1 MILITLDIDWASD
14 FIIQKVDEMLKEKG
28 VKATWFVTH
37 NSAYLDNLSKNKNYE
52 LGIHPNFLPNTTQ
65 GKTPKEILEKLKKI
79 VPNAVSIRSHA
90 LHQNSHLLSLYKNHG
105 IKFDSSIFLF
115 KTKNIEPH
123 YSPHLGLHRIPFF
136 WEDDAETYEKN
147 PDWSFESTKHID
159 GLKIYNFHPIHII
172 LNTNNMH
179 DFKKIQN
186 KVQMDSL
193 NDEILQKYVNK
204 KKGTKDIFLEIL
216 SFLQSK
222 KTFTIK
228 EVIKN

>member
-115 KTKNIEPH
+115 KTRVAP
-123 YSPHLGLHRIPFF
+123 LHQHERPMRCQ
-136 WEDDAETYEKN
+136 N
-147 PDWSFESTKHID
+147 PRVGVSVVFCVLRPVKQA
-159 GLKIYNFHPIHII
+159 
-172 LNTNNMH
+172 H
-179 DFKKIQN
+179 DCERQ
-186 KVQMDSL
+186 
-193 NDEILQKYVNK
+193 Y
-204 KKGTKDIFLEIL
+204 
-216 SFLQSK
+216 
-222 KTFTIK
+222 
-228 EVIKN
+228 